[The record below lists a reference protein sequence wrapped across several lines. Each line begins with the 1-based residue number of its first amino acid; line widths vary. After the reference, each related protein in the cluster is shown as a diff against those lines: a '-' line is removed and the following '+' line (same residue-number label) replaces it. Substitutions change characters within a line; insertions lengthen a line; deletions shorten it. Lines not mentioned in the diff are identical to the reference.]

1 MEQQQEQ
8 LAQNSSQTNT
18 IRAEFKDTIVDDI
31 EAFKAANPRGSFE
44 DFVRWHSPRD
54 WKPSA
59 ANESGEL
66 SLRMQGDNQVK
77 RLFEETPG
85 VPAVEQKGLFNAEL
99 SGEMALEFLRTAS
112 PLTVMQN
119 LVVPFLGC
127 CCYLVDACDACV
139 ARNRHVEA
147 EAEALKVIAGKLS
160 EEFEE
165 NVINEERLEAFAT
178 QLQKT
183 EGIVS
188 VVGAL
193 LKITDGD
200 EAIVEA
206 LLDAE
211 YAMDLSSQYAPN
223 RGEFVRLVEKR
234 LQDGSADSSVF
245 EMYAESRRSSE
256 SDSLDD
262 VTLPVGH
269 RLRVEKNDQHVIVS
283 SAISACDLCALFCV
297 CSRHPTDP
305 PFSDLQK
312 RERASNSLKTLV
324 LLLVQ

>member
-44 DFVRWHSPRD
+44 DFVRWPFPAGLEAERGERERRAVLAHAGRQ
-54 WKPSA
+54 PSETA
-59 ANESGEL
+59 
-66 SLRMQGDNQVK
+66 LRGNAG
-77 RLFEETPG
+77 RA
-85 VPAVEQKGLFNAEL
+85 AVEQKGLFNAEL

>member
-1 MEQQQEQ
+1 M
-8 LAQNSSQTNT
+8 
-18 IRAEFKDTIVDDI
+18 
-31 EAFKAANPRGSFE
+31 
-44 DFVRWHSPRD
+44 RWHSPAGLESRGRGERERRAVLAHAGRQ
-54 WKPSA
+54 PSETA
-59 ANESGEL
+59 
-66 SLRMQGDNQVK
+66 LRGNAG
-77 RLFEETPG
+77 RA
-85 VPAVEQKGLFNAEL
+85 AVEQKGLFNAEL

-193 LKITDGD
+193 LKITDGR
-200 EAIVEA
+200 
-206 LLDAE
+206 
-211 YAMDLSSQYAPN
+211 
-223 RGEFVRLVEKR
+223 RGDRGGAAGRGVCDGPFVAVC
-234 LQDGSADSSVF
+234 
-245 EMYAESRRSSE
+245 SE
-256 SDSLDD
+256 S
-262 VTLPVGH
+262 G
-269 RLRVEKNDQHVIVS
+269 
-283 SAISACDLCALFCV
+283 
-297 CSRHPTDP
+297 
-305 PFSDLQK
+305 
-312 RERASNSLKTLV
+312 
-324 LLLVQ
+324 